1 MSAITLPFV
10 GVLIDILVLILFKIK
25 TQQINRETY
34 IYKQLIIINLL
45 ECMFNIF
52 AISYA
57 KIVGNLF
64 VFGILQKIDIS
75 LMVFW
80 VSLMLRYIYF
90 VSKLK
95 NPNLFKKFVMSL
107 SILSSLL
114 ILLLPIKSIVT
125 ETTID
130 SAGLS
135 PLIGFSSIALFA
147 LMIIVCIVISLK
159 KNNSN
164 LLNKKYI
171 PLYIFVILA
180 IIGLLI
186 RSIIPELV
194 FEPFMM
200 SYVVL
205 IMFFT
210 IENPD
215 VKMINEL
222 ELAKE
227 QAEKANRAKS
237 DFLSSMSHEIRTPL
251 NAIVGLSEDN
261 LSYIEKLPEQVVENS
276 NDIMN
281 ASQTLLE
288 IVGNILDINKIEA
301 NKMEIVDATYLFKE
315 EIAKMCKVTQTRIG
329 EKNIIFKLNMADDIP
344 YELIGDKGKV
354 KEIINNLLTNAIKYT
369 DEGQIDL
376 NIKCI
381 NDNVN
386 NICNLLITCQ
396 DTGKGIKAELINR
409 LFTKFDR
416 LDIEKNTTTEG
427 TGLGLAITKS
437 LVEMM
442 GGKINVQSQYG
453 KGSIFMVQLP
463 QKISKL
469 SKPIDEELEKVKN
482 LVDSSLIYQDK
493 KVLIV
498 DDNKLNVKVAKRA
511 LADFNFKLDECY
523 DGEECL
529 SKIHEGNTYDLILMD
544 IMMPN
549 MSGSTALLELKKD
562 PNFKTPVIALTADAV
577 SGSEEKYKSEGFI
590 DYIAKPF
597 TKEQIKLKLDQIFIN
612 SQHIAV
618 YTGTKA
624 VEETNN
630 TLEVKNEIKYDEE
643 YLLNNH
649 IDYNKG
655 IELLGDLTTYKEM
668 LKDWFKDSQNKFN
681 ALKNYRISGDLT
693 NYAISVHA
701 LKSDSAYF
709 GFTKLAEIAY
719 DHEMKSKEGN
729 QEYININFIRLED
742 EFNHIIKVIDNYLKG

>member
-369 DEGQIDL
+369 DEGQINL

-381 NDNVN
+381 NDNN
-386 NICNLLITCQ
+386 KLISNLIITCQ
-396 DTGKGIKAELINR
+396 DTGKGIKAEQINR

-416 LDIEKNTTTEG
+416 LDVEKNTTTEG

-511 LADFNFKLDECY
+511 LADFNFNLDECY

-529 SKIHEGNTYDLILMD
+529 RKIHEGNTYDLILMD

-549 MSGSTALLELKKD
+549 MSGSTALIELKKD
-562 PNFKTPVIALTADAV
+562 PNFNTPVIALTADAV

-618 YTGTKA
+618 YTGTKV

-742 EFNHIIKVIDNYLKG
+742 EFNHIIKVINNYLKG